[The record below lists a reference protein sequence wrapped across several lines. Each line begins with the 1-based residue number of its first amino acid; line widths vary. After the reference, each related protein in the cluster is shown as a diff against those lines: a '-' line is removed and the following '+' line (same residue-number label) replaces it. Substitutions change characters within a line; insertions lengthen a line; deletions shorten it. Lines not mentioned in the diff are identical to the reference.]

1 MKNQYILMGF
11 LLFLLSMGAHAVGS
25 PMNEDFTHLVDLSNQ
40 AIEVGKTGDT
50 QAFIDSVN
58 VVRKA
63 LSEQGETGSSIGL
76 QRANAKLKA
85 AVKAA
90 KAGDLP
96 KGIAAVEQG
105 IEIMKIK
112 K

>member
-1 MKNQYILMGF
+1 MKTQYILMGF
-11 LLFLLSMGAHAVGS
+11 LLFMLSMGAHAAGS
-25 PMNEDFTHLVDLSNQ
+25 PINEDFTHLIDLSNQ

-50 QAFIDSVN
+50 QAFIDTVIA
-58 VVRKA
+58 VRKA
-63 LSEQGETGSSIGL
+63 LSEQSETGSSIGL

-90 KAGDLP
+90 KAGDLT

-105 IEIMKIK
+105 IEAMKK
-112 K
+112 